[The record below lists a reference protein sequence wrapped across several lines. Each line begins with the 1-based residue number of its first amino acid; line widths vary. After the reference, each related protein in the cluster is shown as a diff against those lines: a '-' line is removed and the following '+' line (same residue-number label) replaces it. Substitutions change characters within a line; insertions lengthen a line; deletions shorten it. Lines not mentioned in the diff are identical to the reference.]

1 MGKTTRLQSVLGL
14 TLADGE
20 LRACHV
26 TQAKGRHEVVRTA
39 SATLSLDVL
48 HPEPELVGRE
58 IKNHLDTAGIRERH
72 CVVALPARWL
82 MTQHSAVPE
91 LSPEDTASFLQIEA
105 EKYFPVDPA
114 QLQIARSEQKTA
126 ANRYVT
132 QLAVRREQLDQ
143 LAAALKAAGLKP
155 VSFTL
160 GLAALAETGKPK
172 AEARILLA
180 AEPAGVTMLV
190 TAGGGI
196 AAFRT
201 FEPSFDGESGEKLLN
216 TAAVSR
222 ELRITLEQVPADL
235 REGVRQLFITGDSAL
250 ARQLAEG
257 LAPWARA
264 AGVTLS
270 RGDLPEKSHGT
281 EIAQKLAT
289 RFLEAG
295 APELEFL
302 PPRPS
307 RWSLLMARYSS
318 QRLSTIG
325 AVVGAAAAVA
335 VAAFGWQEFRRWSL
349 RSEWSGMEAQV

>member
-1 MGKTTRLQSVLGL
+1 MTMGKTKRLQSVLGL

-114 QLQIARSEQKTA
+114 QLQTARSEQKTA

-264 AGVTLS
+264 AVTIRPWKSTILNS
-270 RGDLPEKSHGT
+270 VSVRLPIGSST
-281 EIAQKLAT
+281 CCSSVMRLACENSG
-289 RFLEAG
+289 FLDVLTPTATTSVSTILQ
-295 APELEFL
+295 A
-302 PPRPS
+302 RSITS
-307 RWSLLMARYSS
+307 RWPF
-318 QRLSTIG
+318 
-325 AVVGAAAAVA
+325 V
-335 VAAFGWQEFRRWSL
+335 
-349 RSEWSGMEAQV
+349 SGSNEPG